1 MKKTINLHKNLLE
14 NILPNKT
21 FLFLLSSK
29 KINERLKKRKVFN
42 KYDKINTHFHSKVI
56 AGYKKLSKNNS
67 RFIIIN
73 AEKSVSDIHKSILK
87 SIKRLLK

>member
-1 MKKTINLHKNLLE
+1 MK

-21 FLFLLSSK
+21 FLFLLSSQ

-42 KYDKINTHFHSKVI
+42 KYDKINTLFHDKVI
-56 AGYKKLSKNNS
+56 NGYKKLSKNNK
-67 RFIIIN
+67 RFIIID
-73 AEKSVSDIHKSILK
+73 AEQSVNDIQKSILK